1 MRITKDDLGE
11 LIVES
16 IKEYFDKRKTHIS
29 GDEMWKMFD
38 FEKIPLQKLKNAYVD
53 LTLFSNIGGFGDS
66 FQFWDNQIEIVQESI
81 TNTIAPDSTKSAMI
95 RQLGL
100 QEWQIKEV
108 RGANDVTIMILYAEI
123 NRNTD
128 IIIKGMEACGWTFG
142 TRNTKVIEGMKWCVM
157 SFEPMFQDIVTKNVL
172 EKYNS
177 LYHWTPQYNL
187 ETILNNGLEPRSENQ
202 RFSYP
207 NRLHFIKG
215 SVNITDIINLGRQL
229 YAANKNPKNNGDYI
243 LLSVDLKNFPLSVPI
258 YYDPRYEGGLYTTE
272 PISAKLLKAVYE
284 YNFKTNIGHG
294 LKTP

>member
-1 MRITKDDLGE
+1 MGITKDELGD

-29 GDEMWKMFD
+29 GDEMWKIFD

-53 LTLFSNIGGFGDS
+53 LTLFSNIGGFGDR
-66 FQFWDNQIEIVQESI
+66 FQFWDNQIEIVQESN
-81 TNTIAPDSTKSAMI
+81 TNTIAPDSTKSALI

-100 QEWQIKEV
+100 QEWQIKET
-108 RGANDVTIMILYAEI
+108 RGANDVAIMILYAEI

-128 IIIKGMEACGWTFG
+128 IIIKAMESCGWTIG

-172 EKYNS
+172 EKYNY

-187 ETILNNGLEPRSENQ
+187 ETILRNGLEPRSENQ

-207 NRLHFIKG
+207 NRLHLIKG

-229 YAANKNPKNNGDYI
+229 YAANKNPKNNGDYV
-243 LLSVDLKNFPLSVPI
+243 LLSLDLKNFPLTVPI
-258 YYDPRYEGGLYTTE
+258 YYDHRYEGGLYTTE
-272 PISAKLLKAVYE
+272 PISPILLKPVYE

-294 LKTP
+294 LKNP